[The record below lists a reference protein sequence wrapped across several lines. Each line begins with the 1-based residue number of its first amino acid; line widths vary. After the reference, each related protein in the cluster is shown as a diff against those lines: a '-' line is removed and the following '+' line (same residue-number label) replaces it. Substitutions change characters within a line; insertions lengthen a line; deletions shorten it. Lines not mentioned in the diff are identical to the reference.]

1 MLLPNFYE
9 GWMPPREV
17 GLLVRDVKAFVE
29 KLMAIARL

>member
-1 MLLPNFYE
+1 
-9 GWMPPREV
+9 MPPREV